1 MTPDEYSFSKGC
13 DGKKKDMMKKNFKI
27 WFYSGATSNIRE
39 FNIPQFT
46 AYLFFLITFLTF
58 SGLVYIGYD
67 YYRLKSS
74 SFNNQFL
81 TNKISNQ
88 NSEITA
94 QKKQI
99 QNFAEDIT
107 ELKKQVKN
115 LCIFEDRVRLIAN
128 IGQPSGSNEL
138 IGIGGIPNTDL
149 DYSLEP
155 DVKHNNLIREMHE
168 QIELTNIAAIK
179 QAQDFEELLK
189 ELQKKKNILAST
201 PSIKPVNGW
210 ISSKFG
216 YRRSPFTG
224 LKEFHS
230 GLDISNKKGTK
241 LIATANGKVSYVG
254 KKLLIGNLVTIDH
267 GHGIVTKFGHMDKI
281 FVKFG
286 QKVKRGDVIG
296 LMGNTGRSTGPHV
309 HYEVRINGTPVNPAK
324 YILN

>member
-1 MTPDEYSFSKGC
+1 M
-13 DGKKKDMMKKNFKI
+13 KKKDIMKKNFKI
-27 WFYSGATSNIRE
+27 WFHSGSTSNIKE
-39 FNIPQFT
+39 VNVPHYI
-46 AYLFFLITFLTF
+46 ASLFFLMAFFIF
-58 SGLVYIGYD
+58 SSLMYVGYD
-67 YYRLKSS
+67 YYMLKSS
-74 SFNNQFL
+74 SFNNHFL
-81 TNKISNQ
+81 TKQISNQ
-88 NSEITA
+88 SSEIKA

-99 QNFAEDIT
+99 QNFAENIT

-115 LCIFEDRVRLIAN
+115 LCVFEDRVRLIAN
-128 IGQPSGSNEL
+128 IGQPSGSEGL
-138 IGIGGIPNTDL
+138 IGIGGIPDTDL

-168 QIELTNIAAIK
+168 QVEQTNIAVIK
-179 QAQDFEELLK
+179 QTQDFEELLK
-189 ELQKKKNILAST
+189 ELHKKKNILAST

-210 ISSKFG
+210 ISSRFG
-216 YRRSPFTG
+216 YRKSPFTG

-241 LIATANGKVSYVG
+241 LIATANGKISYAG
-254 KKLLIGNLVTIDH
+254 RKLLIGNLVTIDH

-296 LMGNTGRSTGPHV
+296 LMGNSGRSTGPHV
-309 HYEVRINGTPVNPAK
+309 HYEVRINGAPVNPAK